1 MPENLLL
8 DDLDIYQ
15 QALDIGESVWTIV
28 VKWEYFSKKTVG
40 GQFIEAVDSIAAN
53 IAEGYGR
60 YFYKDRKQFY
70 YYSRGS
76 LLESKTWVTKSF
88 NRKLISQEEHDS
100 LLEKLKILHLKLNNY
115 IKKLK
120 RSTEPQNIRI
130 SNI

>member
-1 MPENLLL
+1 MTENLLL

-15 QALDIGESVWTIV
+15 LSLEIGEYVRNIV
-28 VKWEYFSKKTVG
+28 AKWEYFSKKTAG
-40 GQFIEAVDSIAAN
+40 GQFVEAADSIAAN
-53 IAEGYGR
+53 IAEGYGS

-76 LLESKTWVTKSF
+76 LLETKTWATKSF
-88 NRKLISQEEHDS
+88 TRKLISQDEFDT
-100 LLEKLKILHLKLNNY
+100 LIEKLKILHLKLNNY

-120 RSTEPQNIRI
+120 RSAEI